1 MYKSYK
7 QSTNKK
13 LKTKTNYNL
22 PRAVVCVENP
32 QDFLPHL
39 TDYSIMVINPNS
51 TPSRINYLL
60 KKADWSLLI
69 TKDGEQYR
77 NGNKYANEKLFWY
90 TSGTTGD
97 SKFCSFSQQQLDIM
111 AAKICRTYDITSN
124 DRYVSVMGLWHAH
137 GQGFYWATQ
146 LAGCATTFMSIN
158 NIRNMPAHNPTF
170 ITAVPDVL
178 KIISRFNFSNLRFIR
193 SASAPLSN
201 KLYHELQDKFYIPII
216 EAFGMTEAL
225 SHCFTNPLHGEQRIG
240 TVGLPDGIEANI
252 VDGHLHIK
260 GPTLFTDDWFD
271 TGDLAQQDS
280 AGYYRI
286 LGRSCD
292 RINVKGIKIDPTS
305 LETQLVESVPDVKEC
320 VVFGKDRVNCVYVG
334 DCKPDTVSDFLVGL
348 GSYCR
353 PALVQS
359 VGSIPV
365 SGSGKISRKHLSS
378 YYKDS
383 L

>member
-1 MYKSYK
+1 MI
-7 QSTNKK
+7 
-13 LKTKTNYNL
+13 
-22 PRAVVCVENP
+22 V
-32 QDFLPHL
+32 
-39 TDYSIMVINPNS
+39 NPNS
-51 TPSRINYLL
+51 TRARLEYLL
-60 KKADWSLLI
+60 GNADWSLLI
-69 TKDGEQYR
+69 TANGEEHRSGGLY
-77 NGNKYANEKLFWY
+77 NERLFWY

-97 SKFCSFSQQQLDIM
+97 SKFYSFTDQQVDML
-111 AAKICRTYDITSN
+111 AKKICESYNITNN
-124 DRYVSVMGLWHAH
+124 DRYVGIMPLWHAH

-146 LAGCATTFMSIN
+146 LAGCETQFLSIKE
-158 NIRNMPAHNPTF
+158 IRDVPAYDPTF
-170 ITAVPDVL
+170 ITAIPDML
-178 KIISRFNFSNLRFIR
+178 KIIGNINFKSLRFVR
-193 SASAPLSN
+193 SASSPLPN
-201 KLYHELQDKFYIPII
+201 KLYAELKTKFNVPII

-260 GPTLFTDDWFD
+260 GPTLFTNDWFD

-292 RINVKGIKIDPTS
+292 RIDVRGIKIDPMS
-305 LETQLVESVPDVKEC
+305 LETQLVESVPGVKEC

-334 DCKPDTVSDFLVGL
+334 DCKPDAVSDFLVGL

-353 PALVQS
+353 PALVRS
-359 VGSIPV
+359 VDSIPV
-365 SGSGKISRKHLSS
+365 SGSGKISRKYLSS

-383 L
+383 V

>member
-1 MYKSYK
+1 M
-7 QSTNKK
+7 QDNFKK
-13 LKTKTNYNL
+13 
-22 PRAVVCVENP
+22 RAVLCVANP
-32 QDFLPHL
+32 EVWIPQL
-39 TDYSIMVINPNS
+39 TDYSIMIINPS
-51 TPSRINYLL
+51 SVLSRKQYLL
-60 KKADWSLLI
+60 EHADWSLLI
-69 TKDGEQYR
+69 DEQGEHTN
-77 NGNKYANEKLFWY
+77 NGGYYENEKVLWY

-97 SKFCSFSQQQLDIM
+97 SKFYSFSQQQLDLM
-111 AAKICRTYDITSN
+111 AEKICATYDLSAN
-124 DRYVSVMGLWHAH
+124 DRYTSIMGLWHAH

-146 LAGCATTFMSIN
+146 RAGCETTYL
-158 NIRNMPAHNPTF
+158 NIKNIKKLSSYSPTF
-170 ITAVPDVL
+170 VTASPDIL
-178 KIISRFNFSNLRFIR
+178 KIVNNLSLDHLRFIR
-193 SASAPLSN
+193 SASAPMSN
-201 KLYHELQDKFYIPII
+201 ELYNNLKEKFQVPVL

-240 TVGLPDGIEANI
+240 TVGLPDGIEAKI

-260 GPTLFTDDWFD
+260 GLTLFTDDWFD

-292 RINVKGIKIDPTS
+292 RINVRGIKIDPMS
-305 LETQLVESVPDVKEC
+305 LETQLVESVPGVKEC

-334 DCKPDTVSDFLVGL
+334 DCKPDTVSNFLVGL

-359 VGSIPV
+359 VDSIPV

-383 L
+383 V